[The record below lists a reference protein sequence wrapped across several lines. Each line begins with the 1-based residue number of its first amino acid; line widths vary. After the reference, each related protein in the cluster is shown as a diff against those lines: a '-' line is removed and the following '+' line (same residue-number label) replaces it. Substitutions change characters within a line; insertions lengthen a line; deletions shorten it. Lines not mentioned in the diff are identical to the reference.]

1 MLQNSKY
8 QLKSINMKQCPLFK
22 GKLLKLFIGLKDKVV
37 GNPRR
42 PLIITTNT
50 FAVGNTNNSY
60 HCS

>member
-1 MLQNSKY
+1 
-8 QLKSINMKQCPLFK
+8 MKQCPLFK